1 MTNNILITAKYSFIT
16 QIITATID
24 YIALQI
30 EIPSNLL
37 ILKQI
42 LALELGVQIIE
53 SIFYTWLLSSY
64 HTVEEITKYRYY
76 DWGLSTNVMLF
87 ILVIYIVHLQ
97 QPKKTMIQIYQEHKK
112 KIHNILFLNTLMLI
126 IGYLGEIKKI
136 KINTSVSVGFIP
148 FLIYYNIIY
157 QSYVKDEILNKQTI
171 SNEKKKEIKTLF
183 WYFFI
188 IWSMYGI
195 AAALPYSQKNV
206 SYNILDLFSKNF
218 FGLFLSYQV
227 YKNRIYNK

>member
-16 QIITATID
+16 QIITVIID
-24 YIALQI
+24 YIALQTD
-30 EIPSNLL
+30 IPSNLL
-37 ILKQI
+37 ILKQV

-53 SIFYTWLLSSY
+53 AIFYIWLLKSF
-64 HTVEEITKYRYY
+64 HTKEEITKYRYY

-87 ILVIYIVHLQ
+87 TLIIYIVHLQ
-97 QPKKTMIQIYQEHKK
+97 HPTKTIIQIYQEHKK
-112 KIHNILFLNTLMLI
+112 TIHNIIFLNTLMLI

-136 KINTSVSVGFIP
+136 KINTSVIIGFIP

>member
-87 ILVIYIVHLQ
+87 TLVIYIVHLQ
-97 QPKKTMIQIYQEHKK
+97 HPEKTMIQIYQEHKK
-112 KIHNILFLNTLMLI
+112 TIHNILFLNTLMLI
-126 IGYLGEIKKI
+126 IGYLG
-136 KINTSVSVGFIP
+136 
-148 FLIYYNIIY
+148 
-157 QSYVKDEILNKQTI
+157 
-171 SNEKKKEIKTLF
+171 
-183 WYFFI
+183 
-188 IWSMYGI
+188 
-195 AAALPYSQKNV
+195 
-206 SYNILDLFSKNF
+206 
-218 FGLFLSYQV
+218 
-227 YKNRIYNK
+227 

>member
-1 MTNNILITAKYSFIT
+1 MTNNILITAKYSFVT
-16 QIITATID
+16 QIITAIID
-24 YIALQI
+24 YIALHI
-30 EIPSNLL
+30 KIPSNLL
-37 ILKQI
+37 ILKQV
-42 LALELGVQIIE
+42 LALELGVQLIE
-53 SIFYTWLLSSY
+53 AIFYIWLLSSY

-87 ILVIYIVHLQ
+87 TLVIYIVHLQ
-97 QPKKTMIQIYQEHKK
+97 QPKKTMNQIYQEHKK
-112 KIHNILFLNTLMLI
+112 TIHNIIFLNTLMLI

-136 KINTSVSVGFIP
+136 KINTSVIIGFIP

-157 QSYVKDEILNKQTI
+157 QSYIKDDILNKQNI
-171 SNEKKKEIKTLF
+171 SNEKKKQIKTLF

-188 IWSMYGI
+188 TWSMYGF
-195 AAALPYSQKNV
+195 AASLPYSQKNV

-227 YKNRIYNK
+227 YKNKIYSK